1 MMTSKLDPIAVYGA
15 TGHTGRFVLEEL
27 LRRELRPIAVARD
40 EGRLAALSARWPG
53 VPIRAARA
61 DDPAALDRAFA
72 GSTAVINCA
81 GPFLD
86 TATPVAA
93 SAVRVG
99 VHYLDVAAE
108 QAAAAETFRLLD
120 APAREAGVAVI
131 PGVGF
136 YGGLADLLVT
146 AAARGLSVVDSVT
159 IAIALSSWH
168 PTLGTRRTGE
178 RNTVPRV
185 TLRNGALILVRETSA
200 PSSWKFPV
208 PFGERAVTPVALT
221 EVPLLARHLRIGNLT
236 TLLTS
241 TALSEIANPETPP
254 PTAIDPRGRSAQQF
268 VVDVQ
273 LDGEGQ
279 TRRAIASGLDIYAFT
294 APLVVEI
301 LTQIASSTP
310 VRPGAHAPGE
320 LVDSAA
326 TLAALARCV
335 PDFRVAVRGS
345 SC

>member
-1 MMTSKLDPIAVYGA
+1 MMTSQLDPIAVYGA
-15 TGHTGRFVLEEL
+15 TGHTGRFVIEEL
-27 LRRELRPIAVARD
+27 LHRGLRPIAVARD
-40 EGRLAALSARWPG
+40 EGRLAALSARWPA
-53 VPIRAARA
+53 VAIRAARA

-86 TATPVAA
+86 TATPVAS
-93 SAVRVG
+93 SAMRIG
-99 VHYLDVAAE
+99 AHYLDVSAE
-108 QAAAAETFRLLD
+108 QAAATETFRQLD
-120 APAREAGVAVI
+120 APAREAGVVVV

-168 PTLGTRRTGE
+168 PTPGTRRTGE
-178 RNTVPRV
+178 RNTAPRV
-185 TLRNGALILVRETSA
+185 TLRNGALIPVRETSA
-200 PSSWKFPV
+200 PSSWPFPA

-241 TALSEIANPETPP
+241 TALSDIANPETPP
-254 PTAIDPRGRSAQQF
+254 PTAADPRGRSAQQF

-273 LDGEGQ
+273 LDGEHQ
-279 TRRAIASGLDIYAFT
+279 TRRAIARGLDIYAFT
-294 APLVVEI
+294 APLVVET
-301 LTQIASSTP
+301 LTRIVANGP
-310 VRPGAHAPGE
+310 LPPGAHAPGE
-320 LVDSAA
+320 LLDSAA

-335 PDFRVAVRGS
+335 PDFRVEIS
-345 SC
+345 